1 MSAPAIQVERLG
13 KRYFLAHR
21 RGLQFP
27 TLRETLVNAAWAVGR
42 TLLHPLARRT
52 SERAGR
58 ETFWALKDVSFSV
71 EQGERVGII
80 GRNGA
85 GKSTLLK
92 ILSRI
97 TEPTAGRVAIRGRVA
112 SLLDVGT
119 GFHPDL
125 SGRENIFLNGAV
137 LGMPRSEIRGKF
149 DEIVAFAELER
160 FLDTPVK
167 RYSSGMYVR
176 LAFSIAAHLEP
187 EILIIDEVLEVGD
200 AQFKKKCLGK
210 MREVSRGERRTVL
223 FVSHN
228 MAAVQALCSRAILL
242 TQGQVAQIGAPEQVI
257 DSYIRRGGSTALAN
271 ATLVGEDFALCKITA
286 GTSDGAPLAT
296 LKPAEVQITFRPLR
310 DVCDAGAH
318 IIFDDLNGSPIL
330 GLDSSDFVQNVRAR
344 ADQEVTCTFHIES
357 LPLNPGPFRLR
368 LWLRS
373 RADHFHWEVPTTYD
387 LNVEETLVYGARRIE
402 RSAHGATCANAR
414 VTIQASLAEL
424 GSTRHS
430 AQ

>member
-1 MSAPAIQVERLG
+1 MSARAIQVEQLG

-21 RGLQFP
+21 RQWFP
-27 TLRETLVNAAWAVGR
+27 TLRETLVGAASVFGR
-42 TLLHPLARRT
+42 RLLHPLAQR
-52 SERAGR
+52 SPERAQR
-58 ETFWALKDVSFSV
+58 ETFWALQDVSFSV

-97 TEPTAGRVAIRGRVA
+97 TEPTAGRVTILGRVA

-137 LGMPRSEIRGKF
+137 LGMPRSEIRRKF
-149 DEIVAFAELER
+149 DEIVAFAEVEH

-176 LAFSIAAHLEP
+176 LAFSIAAFLEP
-187 EILIIDEVLEVGD
+187 EILVIDEVLAVGD
-200 AQFKKKCLGK
+200 AQFQKKCLGK
-210 MREVSRGERRTVL
+210 MQEVSHGEGRTVL

-242 TQGQVAQIGAPEQVI
+242 THGHVTRIGAPGEVI
-257 DSYIRRGGSTALAN
+257 DTYIRRGGSIALAN
-271 ATLVGEDFALCKITA
+271 ATIAGRHFALSGITV
-286 GTSDGAPLAT
+286 GTPDGAPLAT
-296 LKPAEVQITFRPLR
+296 LKPAEVRVTFRPLE
-310 DVCDAGAH
+310 DICDAGAH
-318 IIFDDLNGSPIL
+318 IIFDDINGSPIL
-330 GLDSSDFVQNVRAR
+330 GLDSSDFVQKVRAR
-344 ADQEVTCTFHIES
+344 ADQEVTCTFHIKS

-373 RADHFHWEVPTTYD
+373 RSDHFHWEVPAVYD

-402 RSAHGATCANAR
+402 RSAHGATCTNAR
-414 VTIQASLAEL
+414 VTIEASASEP
-424 GSTRHS
+424 GATRPN
-430 AQ
+430 A